1 MVRLMSSLEDHRV
14 LGGDRGVTLQG
25 NPGVAGFRGFLGGRQ
40 SQTLARVDVH
50 DDRMIG
56 VLDLFKRLDQSEH
69 VIAGLDIPVVQSERH
84 EQVRPTLAAGSA
96 QTGERA
102 VHAAVILRDRHLV
115 VVHDDDEVAA
125 LFGGVV

>member
-1 MVRLMSSLEDHRV
+1 MS
-14 LGGDRGVTLQG
+14 
-25 NPGVAGFRGFLGGRQ
+25 
-40 SQTLARVDVH
+40 
-50 DDRMIG
+50 
-56 VLDLFKRLDQSEH
+56 LDLFERLDQSEH

-102 VHAAVILRDRHLV
+102 IHAAVILRDRHLV

-125 LFGGVV
+125 LFGGVVQPLERDGGTERAIADHGDHIAYAAAAVHAARQVTALRQAARQEIDVPV